1 MKDPNFDI
9 AFSIG
14 RFHIYWYAIL
24 LALGIAAALM
34 ITDRRA
40 KGREVPKDIALDLCI
55 LGLPF
60 GILGARLFACL
71 SGSVPF
77 SRFLDLTKPGLSFF
91 GGIVMAAAAILVY
104 LKQKKVPLGE
114 MLDILSPG
122 VFAGIGISVWGD
134 FFNRI
139 HYGPLVERASH
150 KWFPLATF
158 GSDLKI
164 HYAAF
169 FYEFLLC
176 VALILLYYTTLRK
189 KVTRKQDRFL
199 WMALLYC
206 IIRFGI
212 DGIRQ
217 DLVMV
222 GTVAFDQICEIV
234 LAVACLLLLFLKKPA
249 QPEQAAK
256 TADPAAPAGD
266 EKTGE
271 PTQNAQEETAA
282 DPSCDAQAEAQEMP
296 PESEDG
302 PGSAAND
309 DPSKDGE
316 EPEKADEPS
325 ESIPE
330 APFSGLS

>member
-40 KGREVPKDIALDLCI
+40 KGRAVPKDIALDLCI

-104 LKQKKVPLGE
+104 LKHKKVPLGE

-158 GSDLKI
+158 GSDLTI

-189 KVTRKQDRFL
+189 KVARKEDRFL

-206 IIRFGI
+206 IVRFGI

-222 GTVAFDQICEIV
+222 GAIAFDQLCEIV
-234 LAVACLLLLFLKKPA
+234 LAVLCLLLLFLKKPA
-249 QPEQAAK
+249 QLEQA
-256 TADPAAPAGD
+256 
-266 EKTGE
+266 
-271 PTQNAQEETAA
+271 ETAEPSAHAA
-282 DPSCDAQAEAQEMP
+282 DEQAVEPSPNVPEKEAADRSDEAQAEAGEP
-296 PESEDG
+296 LPEAEVG
-302 PGSAAND
+302 PGSAASD
-309 DPSKDGE
+309 VSPDDGE
-316 EPEKADEPS
+316 EPAKADEPS
-325 ESIPE
+325 ESIPDV
-330 APFSGLS
+330 PFSGLS

>member
-40 KGREVPKDIALDLCI
+40 KGRAVPKDIALDLCI

-139 HYGPLVERASH
+139 HY
-150 KWFPLATF
+150 
-158 GSDLKI
+158 
-164 HYAAF
+164 AAF

-189 KVTRKQDRFL
+189 KVARKEDRFL

-206 IIRFGI
+206 IVRFGI

-222 GTVAFDQICEIV
+222 GAIAFDQLCEIV
-234 LAVACLLLLFLKKPA
+234 LAVLCLLLLFLKKPA
-249 QPEQAAK
+249 QLEQA
-256 TADPAAPAGD
+256 
-266 EKTGE
+266 
-271 PTQNAQEETAA
+271 ETAEPSAHAA
-282 DPSCDAQAEAQEMP
+282 DEQAVEPSPNVPEKEAADRSDEAQAEAGEP
-296 PESEDG
+296 LPEAEVG
-302 PGSAAND
+302 PGSAASD
-309 DPSKDGE
+309 VSPDDGE
-316 EPEKADEPS
+316 EPAKADEPS
-325 ESIPE
+325 ESIPDV
-330 APFSGLS
+330 PFSGLS